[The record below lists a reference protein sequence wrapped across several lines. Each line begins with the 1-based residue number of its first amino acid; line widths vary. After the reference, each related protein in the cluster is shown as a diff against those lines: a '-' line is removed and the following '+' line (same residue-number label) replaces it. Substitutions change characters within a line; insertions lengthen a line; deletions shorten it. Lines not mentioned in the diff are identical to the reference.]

1 MAPSNASE
9 RPSRRALGK
18 RRAADR
24 DGDVKMGVESNNR
37 TGIGKTKRPPK
48 GPKGAQGALNSTDM
62 QRKIHRAT
70 ANGDVRMKGDAP
82 AKTSGGLEEFKVTG
96 WEKSTA
102 AHDPDGGVESLK
114 RWLQGK
120 VSRKLGSASRKAAQ
134 FKKSRVEG
142 TALYISV
149 PAIDAGPLARM
160 NGFKWAGVTLT
171 IEKVGGSGQDSKLS
185 SKAEETKLML
195 RNVLERRYN
204 IQTKLLDLSALS
216 QDDELKAQAI
226 FDSNSTASKF
236 FPAMMK
242 VLELAFDT
250 TDELNAHV
258 ESVSLANN
266 GLADLKAVSTLSA
279 TLPKLHNLDL
289 SNNNFA
295 NLSALSIWRKRFLH
309 LQHLVVSGN
318 PLEQN
323 EPNYAAEL
331 VKWYPNLR
339 VLNQIQVRTEE
350 DIKNKASTGNL
361 PFPIRSPIFQD
372 EGQIAENFI
381 RQWFLGFDT
390 DRPQLAQIYYDDQSD
405 FSYAV
410 NVSAPRDPNDTV
422 QTEKSEWSAY
432 IRNSRNLKKIS
443 QLPAR
448 QNRLFRGPKAISEV
462 FATLPKT
469 KHPDLGAEARKWL
482 IECHMQPGIPDP
494 TGQSP
499 QGVDGFAIYIHSE
512 YDELDDRTGQPNGKK
527 RSCDHS
533 FQIGPGG
540 PQGVRI
546 VSHQITIRAYGGTQ
560 ALEPEAP
567 PQAGPPSPPQQAAV
581 DIELY
586 AQAGL
591 SLQQAEEICAA
602 LSQQTGM
609 TINYCKD
616 CLDQVGWDAPRA
628 LAAFEDVKATLP
640 ADAFVQ
646 NVPVA

>member
-1 MAPSNASE
+1 MAPSHASE

-18 RRAADR
+18 RRVADR
-24 DGDVKMGVESNNR
+24 DGDVKMGVENNR
-37 TGIGKTKRPPK
+37 AGVGKTKRPPK
-48 GPKGAQGALNSTDM
+48 GPKGALNSTDM
-62 QRKIHRAT
+62 QRKIHRA
-70 ANGDVRMKGDAP
+70 AAGGDVRMKGDAP
-82 AKTSGGLEEFKVTG
+82 GKSSGGLEEFKVTG

-102 AHDPDGGVESLK
+102 SHDSDGGVEALK
-114 RWLQGK
+114 RWLQSK

-160 NGFKWAGVTLT
+160 NGFKWAGITLT
-171 IEKVGGSGQDSKLS
+171 IEKVGGSGQDTKLS
-185 SKAEETKLML
+185 TKAEETKMML

-204 IQTKLLDLSALS
+204 AQTKLLDLSALS
-216 QDDELKAQAI
+216 QDEELKAQAI

-242 VLELAFDT
+242 VLELAFDSY
-250 TDELNAHV
+250 DELNAHV

-295 NLSALSIWRKRFLH
+295 NLSALSLWRKRFLH
-309 LQHLVVSGN
+309 LQHLLIGGN

-331 VKWYPNLR
+331 VRWYPNLR
-339 VLNQIQVRTEE
+339 ILNQTQVRTEE
-350 DIKNKASTGNL
+350 DIKNKASTTNL

-422 QTEKSEWSAY
+422 QTEKSEWGAY

-448 QNRLFRGPKAISEV
+448 QSRLFRGPKQISDM

-469 KHPDLGAEARKWL
+469 KHPDLGVEARKWL
-482 IECHMQPGIPDP
+482 IECHVQPGIPDP

-499 QGVDGFAIYIHSE
+499 NGVDGFSIYIHTE
-512 YDELDDRTGQPNGKK
+512 YEELDTTGQLTGKK

-546 VSHQITIRAYGGTQ
+546 ISHELTIRAYGGVQ
-560 ALEPEAP
+560 AFEAEAP
-567 PQAGPPSPPQQAAV
+567 PQGGPPSPPQQAV
-581 DIELY
+581 DVEPHV
-586 AQAGL
+586 QAGL
-591 SLQQAEEICAA
+591 SRQQAEEMCAL

-609 TINYCKD
+609 TLPYCKD
-616 CLDQVGWDAPRA
+616 CLDQVAWDAQRA
-628 LAAFEDVKATLP
+628 LASFESVKASLP

-646 NVPVA
+646 NVAVA